1 MIGMDAT
8 TGRVL
13 EGDDHLAQ
21 SIGIILSTPLGT
33 RTMRRDFGS
42 ALLELIDQPFNALT
56 RMRMFAAI
64 AVALDRWE
72 PRLKLSRCTVR
83 QLDAPSRIE
92 VTVEGVRTDRP
103 QPNSF
108 TRLTLPLQLAAA

>member
-8 TGRVL
+8 TGARL
-13 EGDDHLAQ
+13 SGDGHLAQ
-21 SIGIILSTPLGT
+21 SIGRILSTPIGT
-33 RTMRRDFGS
+33 RCMRRDFGS

-56 RMRMFAAI
+56 RLRMFAAI

-72 PRLKLSRCTVR
+72 PRLKLTRVSVD
-83 QLDAPSRIE
+83 QVEAPSRIT

-103 QPNSF
+103 AANSF
-108 TRLTLPLQLAAA
+108 TRLTLPLAFAAA